1 LKSVANGAR
10 AWKTAPAPWTT
21 WGAGWLLNRLGDLLA
36 AFGLMV
42 MELAAGWLLK
52 RHEDPKRT
60 FWTYAEIALVVV
72 GVAFALALCGR
83 R

>member
-1 LKSVANGAR
+1 
-10 AWKTAPAPWTT
+10 
-21 WGAGWLLNRLGDLLA
+21 
-36 AFGLMV
+36 MV
-42 MELAAGWLLK
+42 MELGAGWLLK